1 MKKYLASLTA
11 LTLLSACLPIQVKD
25 QAGQDLVT
33 APKVY
38 TLVNLHPDPVRR
50 RMYAVN
56 YQLPGLIPRCTEVDL
71 TAATSKKITF
81 INKANNQEYIYINH
95 RAAAEPFETHLLHFF
110 GTNCD
115 KNAVKRLSEVDQK
128 GIKSGQALV
137 GMSKQGVIYA
147 RGIPPKHVT
156 PSTDMDT
163 WTYWL
168 NRFNRQKVVFDSAG
182 KVSQIID

>member
-11 LTLLSACLPIQVKD
+11 LILLSGCPSIQVKD
-25 QAGQDLVT
+25 QAGQDLVA

-38 TLVNLHPDPVRR
+38 TLVNLHPDPIHM

-56 YQLPGLIPRCTEVDL
+56 YQRPGLIPRCTEVDL
-71 TAATSKKITF
+71 IAANRKKVTL
-81 INKANNQEYIYINH
+81 INKANNQEYVYINH
-95 RAAAEPFETHLLHFF
+95 RAAAEPFETHLLNFF

-115 KNAVKRLSEVDQK
+115 KNAVKRLSKVDQK

-147 RGIPPKHVT
+147 CGIPPKHVT

-163 WTYWL
+163 WTYWM

-182 KVSQIID
+182 KVSQIIN